1 MDATIWVFGYGSL
14 MWNPG
19 FPYLRAVPATMH
31 GVHRA
36 LCIRSTH
43 YRGTPER
50 PGLVFGLDRGG
61 SCHGVAFEVS
71 AADRDATVAYLRAR
85 EQIAMVYHE
94 AVRPAR
100 LAGGER
106 VAALVYVAN
115 PDHEQYAGGLTP
127 AETVAIIAASSGEM
141 GPNADYVT
149 ATLQRLLD
157 MGIRDKALE
166 RIAADLS
173 RTPPSPPQS

>member
-1 MDATIWVFGYGSL
+1 MTTDEAIWVFGYGSL

-19 FPYLRAVPATMH
+19 FAYLKAVPATMH

-43 YRGTPER
+43 YRGTPDK

-61 SCHGVAFEVS
+61 SCHGVAFEVA
-71 AADRDATVAYLRAR
+71 AADRDATIAYLRAR
-85 EQIAMVYHE
+85 EQISMVYHE
-94 AVRPAR
+94 VVRPVR
-100 LAGGER
+100 LASGER
-106 VAALVYVAN
+106 IAALVYVAN
-115 PDHEQYAGGLTP
+115 HDHPQYAGGLTP
-127 AETVAIIAASSGEM
+127 AETVAIIASSAGEM

-149 ATLQRLLD
+149 ATLKRLAD

-166 RIAADLS
+166 RVAADLS
-173 RTPPSPPQS
+173 RTSSL

>member
-19 FPYLRAVPATMH
+19 FPHVRAVPARMH
-31 GVHRA
+31 GVRRA

-61 SCHGVAFEVS
+61 SCHGVAFEV
-71 AADRDATVAYLRAR
+71 AEPDREAVVAYLRAR
-85 EQIAMVYHE
+85 EQISMVYHE
-94 AVRPAR
+94 VVRPAR
-100 LAGGER
+100 LAGGET
-106 VAALVYVAN
+106 VGALVYVAN
-115 PDHEQYAGGLTP
+115 QGHPQYAGGLGF
-127 AETVAIIAASSGEM
+127 EEMLDIVLASAGEM

-149 ATLQRLLD
+149 ATLKRLED
-157 MGIRDKALE
+157 MGIRDRALE
-166 RIAADLS
+166 RLVDAL
-173 RTPPSPPQS
+173 RTRERLG